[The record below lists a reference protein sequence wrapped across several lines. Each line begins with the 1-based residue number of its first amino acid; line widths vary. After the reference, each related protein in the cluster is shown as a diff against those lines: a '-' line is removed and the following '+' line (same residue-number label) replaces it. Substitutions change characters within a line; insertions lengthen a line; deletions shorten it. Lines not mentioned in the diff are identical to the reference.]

1 MKSIISMEE
10 FYKVIEDEKPSFIYF
25 YTNWCPDCFAIKPHL
40 PRLENEFTNIEF
52 YQMDRDLELELA
64 MHLNIY
70 GIPSFLMFSQGEE
83 IGRFVSKFSKSY
95 LEVRSFIEESIKG

>member
-1 MKSIISMEE
+1 
-10 FYKVIEDEKPSFIYF
+10 
-25 YTNWCPDCFAIKPHL
+25 
-40 PRLENEFTNIEF
+40 
-52 YQMDRDLELELA
+52 MDRDLELELA